1 MYGTRENSTGEA
13 KSNVY
18 VHHIHVNTH
27 MQNQRMQELL
37 SMKPRL
43 HQQLEP
49 NFRKMTTNVC
59 VIITED
65 R

>member
-1 MYGTRENSTGEA
+1 MYSTRENWTSEA
-13 KSNVY
+13 KSTVN
-18 VHHIHVNTH
+18 VHHTHINTH

-49 NFRKMTTNVC
+49 NFSKMTTNVC
-59 VIITED
+59 VIITEK
-65 R
+65 